1 MAAQLA
7 GYELMVIFKPLLPD
21 DVRKGS
27 HKALLQLVKKHKG
40 EVTNADVWGKRYL
53 SFPIQGHDE
62 GYYIVYDLDIPGSEV
77 IEIQKG
83 IKEIPEVIRFL
94 LTKIEHPEVARSRL
108 NKKVIDI

>member
-1 MAAQLA
+1 MAAQLT

-27 HKALLQLVKKHKG
+27 HKALITLAKNHKG

-53 SFPIQGHDE
+53 AYPIVGHDE
-62 GYYIVYDLDIPGSEV
+62 GYYIVYELELPQSELA
-77 IEIQKG
+77 EFSMELKQ
-83 IKEIPEVIRFL
+83 IPEVLRFL
-94 LTKIEHPEVARSRL
+94 ITRIEHPEVARSRL